1 MTYLWSTIVC
11 TKKENLWIFDEE
23 FRDGTSVVD
32 EPLMHEATALIDKVI
47 ANKYD
52 YIPDKIVITYSED
65 SYLEETAEVIL
76 DWESDC
82 GEASYYRDRVSN
94 DRVWLCPVL
103 QRMDCFDGK
112 KPKTFYVYIDD
123 YSMFY
128 N

>member
-1 MTYLWSTIVC
+1 MTYLWPTIVC
-11 TKKENLWIFDEE
+11 TKKQDLWVFDEE

-47 ANKYD
+47 ASKYD
-52 YIPDKIVITYSED
+52 YVPDKIVITYSED
-65 SYLEETAEVIL
+65 NYLKDTAEVIL

-82 GEASYYRDRVSN
+82 GEASYYRDRISN
-94 DRVWLCPVL
+94 NRVWLCPVL
-103 QRMDCFDGK
+103 QRMDCFGGK

-123 YSMFY
+123 YEVFY